1 MTIEW
6 ATFIAELASNPVLV
20 AVTLLNIGV
29 IVVNGATDAPNAI
42 ATVVSTRAMKPKF
55 AILMAAVCNFL
66 GLLLVSLVTSA
77 VAHTIFNMVDFG
89 GNSQQALIALTAAM
103 IAIIVW
109 GAAAWWFGI
118 PTSQSHSLIAGLTGA
133 AIALQGGFGAINGG
147 EWMKVVYGILLSTL
161 LGFFLGWANS
171 KIVGRVC
178 RNMDRKRTTKVF
190 RWAQVASGAGVA
202 FMHGAQDGQK
212 FLGVLLLGLFLVNGQ
227 SSAENV
233 MIPIWMM
240 ILCSVVMGLGTSIGG
255 KKIIKSV
262 GMDMVKLEKY
272 QGFAA
277 DLSAALCILLSTVC
291 GIPVSTTHVKT
302 TAIMGVGAEKR
313 ASAINLKV
321 VRDMVLAWVLTFPG
335 CGVIGYG
342 MAKLLIVW
350 LG

>member
-1 MTIEW
+1 MRLIR
-6 ATFIAELASNPVLV
+6 AKNYDDMSLKAANIIAAQVSLNPKSV
-20 AVTLLNIGV
+20 
-29 IVVNGATDAPNAI
+29 
-42 ATVVSTRAMKPKF
+42 
-55 AILMAAVCNFL
+55 L
-66 GLLLVSLVTSA
+66 GLATGWLFTR
-77 VAHTIFNMVDFG
+77 
-89 GNSQQALIALTAAM
+89 LIKITCADVPRPHA
-103 IAIIVW
+103 
-109 GAAAWWFGI
+109 
-118 PTSQSHSLIAGLTGA
+118 
-133 AIALQGGFGAINGG
+133 
-147 EWMKVVYGILLSTL
+147 ER
-161 LGFFLGWANS
+161 FF
-171 KIVGRVC
+171 K
-178 RNMDRKRTTKVF
+178 
-190 RWAQVASGAGVA
+190 WAQIVSGAGVA
-202 FMHGAQDGQK
+202 LLHGAQDGQK

>member
-1 MTIEW
+1 
-6 ATFIAELASNPVLV
+6 
-20 AVTLLNIGV
+20 
-29 IVVNGATDAPNAI
+29 
-42 ATVVSTRAMKPKF
+42 
-55 AILMAAVCNFL
+55 
-66 GLLLVSLVTSA
+66 
-77 VAHTIFNMVDFG
+77 
-89 GNSQQALIALTAAM
+89 
-103 IAIIVW
+103 
-109 GAAAWWFGI
+109 
-118 PTSQSHSLIAGLTGA
+118 
-133 AIALQGGFGAINGG
+133 
-147 EWMKVVYGILLSTL
+147 
-161 LGFFLGWANS
+161 
-171 KIVGRVC
+171 
-178 RNMDRKRTTKVF
+178 
-190 RWAQVASGAGVA
+190 
-202 FMHGAQDGQK
+202 
-212 FLGVLLLGLFLVNGQ
+212 
-227 SSAENV
+227 
-233 MIPIWMM
+233 MM

-313 ASAINLKV
+313 VSAINLKV

>member
-1 MTIEW
+1 
-6 ATFIAELASNPVLV
+6 
-20 AVTLLNIGV
+20 
-29 IVVNGATDAPNAI
+29 
-42 ATVVSTRAMKPKF
+42 
-55 AILMAAVCNFL
+55 
-66 GLLLVSLVTSA
+66 
-77 VAHTIFNMVDFG
+77 
-89 GNSQQALIALTAAM
+89 
-103 IAIIVW
+103 
-109 GAAAWWFGI
+109 
-118 PTSQSHSLIAGLTGA
+118 
-133 AIALQGGFGAINGG
+133 
-147 EWMKVVYGILLSTL
+147 
-161 LGFFLGWANS
+161 
-171 KIVGRVC
+171 
-178 RNMDRKRTTKVF
+178 
-190 RWAQVASGAGVA
+190 
-202 FMHGAQDGQK
+202 
-212 FLGVLLLGLFLVNGQ
+212 
-227 SSAENV
+227 
-233 MIPIWMM
+233 MM

-302 TAIMGVGAEKR
+302 TASWAWVLRR

>member
-42 ATVVSTRAMKPKF
+42 ATVVSTRAMKPKL

-212 FLGVLLLGLFLVNGQ
+212 FMSIFVLAITLATGVGQ
-227 SSAENV
+227 ADQMV
-233 MIPIWMM
+233 LPIWLMFFCA
-240 ILCSVVMGLGTSIGG
+240 LNMGLGTAVGG
-255 KKIIKSV
+255 ERIIKSV
-262 GMDMVKLEKY
+262 GLDMVKLEPF

-277 DLSAALCILLSTVC
+277 SAATFFCLMLSTFA
-291 GIPVSTTHVKT
+291 GLPVSTTHTNT
-302 TAIMGVGAEKR
+302 TAIMGVGAAKR
-313 ASAINLKV
+313 KSAVKWGIAV
-321 VRDMVLAWVLTFPG
+321 DMVKTWVLTFPG
-335 CGVIGYG
+335 CG
-342 MAKLLIVW
+342 LLGFAFAH
-350 LG
+350 LFLFFS